1 MLTDHWRLRA
11 QYQYIDLG
19 ETGFTRT
26 TPFIQGITEPFI
38 SHRSVDMREHN
49 AQFAIIYAF

>member
-1 MLTDHWRLRA
+1 MLTHNWRLRA

-26 TPFIQGITEPFI
+26 FGNPADPFI
-38 SHRSVDMREHN
+38 SHRSVDVREDN
-49 AQFAIIYAF
+49 VQFAIIYAF